1 VSTALATF
9 DRDSHA
15 LLNTR
20 PGAARVFRRVR
31 SAKRLGARS
40 AAEYN
45 QASGEEGM
53 YFRQV
58 FGVVLL
64 INFGIAILTA
74 QNKPIT
80 SGGPAGSVGNNNA
93 GTLGNT
99 PLSTTPNLNS
109 STNSTTTTDVPHPIL
124 ITGKVTLDDGSKP
137 GQPVLLER
145 ICGGR
150 PHAEGYTDPSGSF
163 SIRLG
168 QEMDVIADASEA
180 PPRNTVTS
188 GNPQGG
194 IRDRDLATC
203 DLRAVLAGYRS
214 ENVPLAAHKYMDNP
228 DIGTI
233 VMRRL
238 GAVEGLTMSAT
249 TALAPKDAHKAF
261 EKGLEEVRKS
271 KFEDAEKEFGKAV
284 EIYPKFAAAWYELGR
299 VQERRDHEAEARN
312 SYTQSIAADSKYIN
326 PYERLS
332 IIAFHEAKWQEVAD
346 SSDRVLH
353 LDPYDY
359 PGAYYYNAVAN
370 LQLKNLVPAERSARE
385 ALKMDVA
392 RGNPQI
398 YYVLGIILAQKQDY
412 SGAVENLRAY
422 LKVAPDAKDVDK
434 VRKQLGDI
442 EKTLE
447 AKSGPAQQ

>member
-1 VSTALATF
+1 
-9 DRDSHA
+9 
-15 LLNTR
+15 
-20 PGAARVFRRVR
+20 
-31 SAKRLGARS
+31 
-40 AAEYN
+40 
-45 QASGEEGM
+45 M
-53 YFRQV
+53 YFRRV

-64 INFGIAILTA
+64 INLGIAILTA

-80 SGGPAGSVGNNNA
+80 SGGGPGTSIGNNNNGA
-93 GTLGNT
+93 LGNT
-99 PLSTTPNLNS
+99 PSNTMPSLNS
-109 STNSTTTTDVPHPIL
+109 STNSTNTNDVPHPIL

-150 PHAEGYTDPSGSF
+150 PHAEGYTDSSGSF

-180 PPRNTVTS
+180 PTRNTVTS

-194 IRDRDLATC
+194 IRDRDLANC
-203 DLRAVLAGYRS
+203 DLRAVLTGYRS
-214 ENVPLAAHKYMDNP
+214 ENVPLASHKYMDNP

-238 GAVEGLTMSAT
+238 GTVEGLTMSAT

-271 KFEDAEKEFGKAV
+271 KFEDAEKEFARAV

-299 VQERRDHEAEARN
+299 VQERRDHETEARN
-312 SYTQSIAADSKYIN
+312 SYAQSIAADSKYIN

-332 IIAFHEAKWQEVAD
+332 IIAFHENKWQEVAD
-346 SSDRVLH
+346 TSDRMLH

-385 ALKMDVA
+385 ALKLDVA

-398 YYVLGIILAQKQDY
+398 HYVLGIILAQKQDY
-412 SGAVENLRAY
+412 AGAVESLRTY